1 MAIESF
7 DLSRALGS
15 QSYAFKC
22 WENYYYGNN
31 TMGIDAK
38 SMGEIKQTYKS
49 ELANWQANALNDE
62 NAYEIPDD
70 DFSKSYEDGKNTAK
84 EDTGFD
90 GKKGGMIAR
99 GAGDATLAATGA
111 VGAQVTKS
119 VVTKATEKGVQKV
132 LTETVVKE
140 TAEKA
145 GLAVSEKTSEN
156 LLTKAASKATENAA
170 KKGTELTTQEASKAV
185 GKSAGSIVGCVIGLA
200 TAVAYMAKKPNK
212 DEKEACDKLQ
222 DTMATSQAA
231 TAAAQE
237 DMAAAGEE
245 VMALSDEAAEYNEEA
260 NNQIEEQKTEYDMY
274 MRTYTALKEKAESGE
289 ALTEEEKALYTEI
302 VGLLTE
308 SGELMVETQDETSD
322 TVSTIYDD
330 MGGYQER
337 YDYAAETVAE
347 VQGVTDYAESFDS
360 ATRTMCYVEGAAQ
373 TLNAASSAKSA
384 YEAFALA
391 ASGSWAFG
399 ATAWA
404 YAFGAMGAAGA
415 VMSGIGAA
423 EQFKWA
429 GEVGTE
435 IEARKVTQDLN
446 AATNDVYETEVD
458 NYGGWMSNVE
468 DLELQMPDEME
479 VPEDTAL
486 PENSAGSKE
495 ESTPIATGFGIS
507 AQKEETEG
515 AEKKEEKPE
524 PDTGIA

>member
-99 GAGDATLAATGA
+99 GTGDAAWAAGTGIVA
-111 VGAQVTKS
+111 SGALNGVTDG
-119 VVTKATEKGVQKV
+119 VAQGMGRAIGKGWSKVIGQK
-132 LTETVVKE
+132 
-140 TAEKA
+140 TANK
-145 GLAVSEKTSEN
+145 G
-156 LLTKAASKATENAA
+156 ASKAMAKGVTNKNVKGSWIIAA
-170 KKGTELTTQEASKAV
+170 PLSM
-185 GKSAGSIVGCVIGLA
+185 A
-200 TAVAYMAKKPNK
+200 TGIAYVAKKPNK

-347 VQGVTDYAESFDS
+347 VQGVTDYAESFDTT
-360 ATRTMCYVEGAAQ
+360 TRTMCYVEGAAQ
-373 TLNAASSAKSA
+373 SLNVISGAKAAFQAGQ
-384 YEAFALA
+384 FAL
-391 ASGSWAFG
+391 SGGLF
-399 ATAWA
+399 TAWA
-404 YAFGAMGAAGA
+404 WAFAAMAAAGG

-486 PENSAGSKE
+486 PENSAGSEE
-495 ESTPIATGFGIS
+495 ESAPIATGFGIS

>member
-38 SMGEIKQTYKS
+38 SMGQIKQTYKS

-119 VVTKATEKGVQKV
+119 VVTKA
-132 LTETVVKE
+132 
-140 TAEKA
+140 AEKA
-145 GLAVSEKTSEN
+145 LSKTAETVTVKGVEMS
-156 LLTKAASKATENAA
+156 SKEVA
-170 KKGTELTTQEASKAV
+170 KGM
-185 GKSAGSIVGCVIGLA
+185 GKFAGFTVGCVVGLA
-200 TAVAYMAKKPNK
+200 TGTAYMAKKPNK

-347 VQGVTDYAESFDS
+347 VQGVTDYAESFDTT
-360 ATRTMCYVEGAAQ
+360 TRTMCYVEGAAQ

-384 YEAFALA
+384 WQAIAFAT
-391 ASGSWAFG
+391 SGTWAFG

-468 DLELQMPDEME
+468 DLELQMPDQME

-486 PENSAGSKE
+486 PETSAGSEE

-507 AQKEETEG
+507 AQQEETEG